1 MWVGGGKRGLRQIET
16 AHTGTSVIKGTAS
29 AYNIQNPKMY
39 RQDEKRCRTG
49 GARFVQ
55 AWTGGVAVRSD
66 AGGKCMYEMKTAAD
80 VLQMLGTDRER
91 GLTRSEAM
99 ERKAKY
105 GANKLKDQEQKSVG
119 QMILEQLNDPLI
131 LILVVA
137 MAISLMLHELGDA
150 IIIITV
156 VVLNATVGIIQE
168 GKAGKA
174 VEALKK
180 ISSPQA
186 VVLREGKRMKIDA
199 EDLVQGDI
207 VLLEAGNMVPA
218 DLRLIDTN
226 GICVEESTL
235 TGESV
240 PVEKDADHV
249 VKETGD
255 NSCANMAYMST
266 YVTKGR
272 GRGVVVA
279 TGMDTRIGHIAD
291 MLHGSKEKL
300 TPLQVKLGE
309 LGKILSFLAVGIC
322 VFLFVVAVLQRRD
335 VGEMLLTS
343 VSLAVAAVPE
353 GLPAIVTIVL
363 ALSVSRMVRA
373 KTIVRKLS
381 SVETLGAVEVV
392 CSDKTGTLTQ
402 NKMTVTECYLEGRLV
417 TQDRIAGFFAGAVT
431 DSPAGST
438 ECRHFLLGCLLCND
452 GILLEDDKIG
462 DPTELALLYMAR
474 SCGADIDRLRAAYP
488 RIGEKG
494 FDSRRKMMTTVHRE
508 NGEIVSYSK
517 GAAERILEGCDRM
530 YRQGQLI
537 RMTGAEKEDVA
548 KIQKQLM
555 GEGRRVM
562 ALAMDRSG
570 GMEEK
575 NMIFLGLLSMQD
587 PVRTEAVQAVA
598 DFEKAGVS
606 TVMITGDH
614 PDTAYSIARELGIA
628 DDPGQCITGRE
639 LDRMKDQE
647 FLRRLQ
653 ELRVFARVTP
663 EHKVKIVEGYRTL
676 GRTVAMTGDGVN
688 DAPSLQAAD
697 IGIAMGLNGTDVARG
712 AADFVLMDDN
722 FATIHTAIR
731 EGRGIYENIRKS
743 VLFLLSSNLGEIMT
757 MLLTIVAG
765 LPSPLKASFILWI
778 NLITDSLP
786 ALALGVDDNEGESLM
801 REKPRRK
808 EDSLFAKGGLLCVI
822 CYGLV
827 IGGVSLAAFL
837 KVPYDRI
844 LAEGLPVSLH
854 NVLEGLRISTV
865 LAKAQTHAFT
875 VLGISQLFHAIGMRD
890 VNRSVFK
897 MNHRNNPYMLGAVAA
912 GIALQAAVTEI
923 EPLIRLFGTVRLSM
937 AEWIQLIALSVTPL
951 IVHELLVAVSRGRRH
966 EEEESMPVTMR
977 LRSGETGR

>member
-1 MWVGGGKRGLRQIET
+1 
-16 AHTGTSVIKGTAS
+16 
-29 AYNIQNPKMY
+29 
-39 RQDEKRCRTG
+39 
-49 GARFVQ
+49 
-55 AWTGGVAVRSD
+55 
-66 AGGKCMYEMKTAAD
+66 MYEMKTAAD
-80 VLQMLGTDRER
+80 TLRMLETDKDK
-91 GLTRSEAM
+91 GLTRREAM
-99 ERKAKY
+99 ERRAKY
-105 GANKLKDQEQKSVG
+105 GANRLESQEQKSLG
-119 QMILEQLNDPLI
+119 QMIAEQLNDPLI

-150 IIIITV
+150 VIIVTV
-156 VVLNATVGIIQE
+156 VVLNAAVGIIQE

-186 VVLREGKRMKIDA
+186 VVLREGERAKIAA
-199 EDLVQGDI
+199 EELVQGDI

-218 DLRLIDTN
+218 DLRLIETN
-226 GICVEESTL
+226 GVCVEESTL

-240 PVEKDADHV
+240 PVEKEAEHV
-249 VKETGD
+249 VETSGD
-255 NSCANMAYMST
+255 NSCMNMAYMST

-272 GRGVVVA
+272 GMGVVTA
-279 TGMDTRIGHIAD
+279 TGMDTRIGHIAG
-291 MLHGSKEKL
+291 MLHEGKEKL

-309 LGKILSFLAVGIC
+309 LGKLLSALAVGIC
-322 VFLFVVAVLQRRD
+322 IFLFVVAVLQKRD

-402 NKMTVTECYLEGRLV
+402 NKMTVTECYLEGKLSGREQLC
-417 TQDRIAGFFAGAVT
+417 TLFAGAGQKLAP
-431 DSPAGST
+431 DSAES
-438 ECRHFLLGCLLCND
+438 HFLTGSVLCND
-452 GILLEDDKIG
+452 GMLKGEEKLG

-474 SCGADIDRLRAAYP
+474 DCGVNLEALRARYP
-488 RIGEKG
+488 RTAERG
-494 FDSRRKMMTTVHRE
+494 FDSARKMMTTVHRQGPE
-508 NGEIVSYSK
+508 TVAYSK
-517 GAAERILEGCDRM
+517 GAAERILEGCSRI
-530 YRQGQLI
+530 YRQGRLCELTQTDRAAI
-537 RMTGAEKEDVA
+537 TRVQGS
-548 KIQKQLM
+548 LM
-555 GEGRRVM
+555 AEGRRVM
-562 ALAMDRSG
+562 GLAMDPQG
-570 GMEEK
+570 GMAEK
-575 NMIFLGLLSMQD
+575 DMVFLGLVSMQD
-587 PVRTEAVQAVA
+587 PVRQEAVQAVA
-598 DFEKAGVS
+598 DFARAGVA

-614 PDTAYSIARELGIA
+614 PDTAFSIAKELGIA
-628 DDPGQCITGRE
+628 SRPEQCITGRE
-639 LDRMKDQE
+639 LDHLKE
-647 FLRRLQ
+647 HSFLQRLK

-663 EHKVKIVEGYRTL
+663 EHKVRIVEGYRTL
-676 GRTVAMTGDGVN
+676 GKTVAMTGDGVN

-697 IGIAMGLNGTDVARG
+697 IGIAMGMNGTDVARG

-757 MLLTIVAG
+757 MLVTIVAG

-786 ALALGVDDNEGESLM
+786 ALALGVDDNDSEGLM

-808 EDSLFAKGGLLCVI
+808 GDSLFARGGLLCVI

-844 LAEGLPVSLH
+844 VAEGLPVSLH
-854 NVLEGLRISTV
+854 NVIEGLRISAV

-897 MNHRNNPYMLGAVAA
+897 MNHRNNPYMIGAFLI

-923 EPLIRLFGTVRLSM
+923 GPLIRLFGTVRLSLM
-937 AEWIQLIALSVTPL
+937 EWGQLIALSATPL
-951 IVHELLVAVSRGRRH
+951 IVHELLVAIGYGNRYR
-966 EEEESMPVTMR
+966 EEEGARSAEESSFTAETAA
-977 LRSGETGR
+977 LRGGETGR

>member
-1 MWVGGGKRGLRQIET
+1 
-16 AHTGTSVIKGTAS
+16 
-29 AYNIQNPKMY
+29 
-39 RQDEKRCRTG
+39 
-49 GARFVQ
+49 
-55 AWTGGVAVRSD
+55 
-66 AGGKCMYEMKTAAD
+66 MYEVKTAAE
-80 VLQMLGTDRER
+80 VLRMLETDKDK
-91 GLTRSEAM
+91 GLKRREAM

-105 GANKLKDQEQKSVG
+105 GANRLKDQEQKSLG

-150 IIIITV
+150 IIIVTV

-186 VVLREGKRMKIDA
+186 VVLREGARVKVPA

-218 DLRLIDTN
+218 DLRLIETN

-240 PVEKDADHV
+240 PVEKDADHIV
-249 VKETGD
+249 ETSGD
-255 NSCANMAYMST
+255 NSCMNMAYMST

-279 TGMDTRIGHIAD
+279 TGMDTRIGNIAG
-291 MLHGSKEKL
+291 MLHEGKEKL

-309 LGKILSFLAVGIC
+309 LGKVLSALAVGIC
-322 VFLFVVAVLQRRD
+322 VFLFVVAVLQKRD

-373 KTIVRKLS
+373 RTIVRKLS

-402 NKMTVTECYLEGRLV
+402 NKMTVTECYIDGRLIR
-417 TQDRIAGFFAGAVT
+417 QDKFTDFFGKPGKGEVAGEGLRT
-431 DSPAGST
+431 DNVQT
-438 ECRHFLLGCLLCND
+438 HFLLGSVLCND
-452 GILLEDDKIG
+452 SMLNGEEKIG

-474 SCGADIDRLRAAYP
+474 ECGTDTEVLRARYP
-488 RIGEKG
+488 RVAEKG
-494 FDSRRKMMTTVHRE
+494 FDSERKMMTTVHRE
-508 NGEIVSYSK
+508 GQNIVSYSK

-530 YRQGQLI
+530 YRQGTVNA
-537 RMTGAEKEDVA
+537 MTQSDRNAVTQ
-548 KIQKQLM
+548 IQGRLM
-555 GEGRRVM
+555 AEGRRVM
-562 ALAMDRSG
+562 ALAMDTG
-570 GMEEK
+570 GDLSEK

-587 PVRTEAVQAVA
+587 PVRPEAVQAVL
-598 DFEKAGVS
+598 DFEQAGVS

-614 PDTAYSIARELGIA
+614 PDTAFSIAKELGIA
-628 DDPGQCITGRE
+628 DSPKQCITGRE
-639 LDRMKDQE
+639 LDHLKE
-647 FLRRLQ
+647 HSFLQRLQ

-663 EHKVKIVEGYRTL
+663 EHKVRIVEGYRTL
-676 GRTVAMTGDGVN
+676 GKTVAMTGDGVN

-697 IGIAMGLNGTDVARG
+697 IGIAMGMNGTDVARG

-743 VLFLLSSNLGEIMT
+743 VLFLLSSNLGEIIT
-757 MLLTIVAG
+757 MLVTIVTG

-786 ALALGVDDNEGESLM
+786 ALALGVDDNDGESLM

-808 EDSLFAKGGLLCVI
+808 EDSLFARGGLLCVI

-844 LAEGLPVSLH
+844 VAEGLPVNLH
-854 NVLEGLRISTV
+854 NVLEGLRISAV

-890 VNRSVFK
+890 VNRSVFR
-897 MNHRNNPYMLGAVAA
+897 MNHRNNPYMIGAFAI
-912 GIALQAAVTEI
+912 GIILQVAVTEI
-923 EPLIRLFGTVRLSM
+923 APLIQLFGTVRLGLT
-937 AEWIQLIALSVTPL
+937 EWGQLIALSATPL
-951 IVHELLVAVSRGRRH
+951 IVHELLVAIGYGSRYREQERKTDDTA
-966 EEEESMPVTMR
+966 EVTAEPAV
-977 LRSGETGR
+977 LRGGETGR

>member
-1 MWVGGGKRGLRQIET
+1 MTSLQRADGRGCFRERQE
-16 AHTGTSVIKGTAS
+16 G
-29 AYNIQNPKMY
+29 M
-39 RQDEKRCRTG
+39 
-49 GARFVQ
+49 
-55 AWTGGVAVRSD
+55 
-66 AGGKCMYEMKTAAD
+66 CMYESKTASETIRG
-80 VLQMLGTDRER
+80 LGTNRENGISR
-91 GLTRSEAM
+91 TEAM

-105 GANKLKDQEQKSVG
+105 GPNKLKEQEKKSVW

-137 MAISLMLHELGDA
+137 MAISLMLHEFGDA
-150 IIIITV
+150 VIIVAV
-156 VVLNATVGIIQE
+156 VVLNAAVGIIQE
-168 GKAGKA
+168 GKAGRA

-186 VVLREGKRMKIDA
+186 VAVRGGERIKIPA
-199 EDLVQGDI
+199 EDLVVGDI
-207 VLLEAGNMVPA
+207 VMLEAGNMVPA
-218 DLRLIDTN
+218 DLRLVDSV
-226 GICVEESTL
+226 GIFVEESTL

-249 VKETGD
+249 VEVPGD
-255 NSCANMAYMST
+255 NSCMNMAYMST
-266 YVTKGR
+266 YVTRGR

-300 TPLQVKLGE
+300 TPLQIKLGE
-309 LGKILSFLAVGIC
+309 LGRVLSALAVGIC
-322 VFLFVVAVLQRRD
+322 VFLFVVAILQKRD

-402 NKMTVTECYLEGRLV
+402 NKMTVMECCLDGRLRMREQIPGIFRGV
-417 TQDRIAGFFAGAVT
+417 LDDQAADPGH
-431 DSPAGST
+431 
-438 ECRHFLLGCLLCND
+438 RHFLLGSVLCND
-452 GILLEDDKIG
+452 GVINEEGGLG
-462 DPTELALLYMAR
+462 DPTEMAFLYMAR
-474 SCGADIDRLRAAYP
+474 ECGVEAAQVRERYP
-488 RIGEKG
+488 RIDEAG
-494 FDSRRKMMTTVHRE
+494 FDSERKMMTTLHKA
-508 NGEIVSYSK
+508 GADKIAYSK

-530 YRQGQLI
+530 YRGGRVVELSQ
-537 RMTGAEKEDVA
+537 AERNLVLR
-548 KIQKQLM
+548 IQKQLM
-555 GEGRRVM
+555 AEGRRVLAISMEPDGRM
-562 ALAMDRSG
+562 AER
-570 GMEEK
+570 
-575 NMIFLGLLSMQD
+575 NMIFLGLVSMQD
-587 PVRTEAVQAVA
+587 PVRPEAVAAVR
-598 DFEKAGVS
+598 DFKGAGVS

-614 PDTAYSIARELGIA
+614 PDTAFSIAKELGIA
-628 DDPGQCITGRE
+628 SRADECITGRE
-639 LDRMKDQE
+639 LDHLKE
-647 FLRRLQ
+647 HTFLQKLPQ
-653 ELRVFARVTP
+653 LKVFARVTP
-663 EHKVKIVEGYRTL
+663 EHKVRIVEGYRSL
-676 GRTVAMTGDGVN
+676 NKTVAMTGDGVN

-722 FATIHTAIR
+722 FATIHTAIK

-743 VLFLLSSNLGEIMT
+743 VLFLLSSNLGEIIT
-757 MLLTIVAG
+757 MLVTIVAG
-765 LPSPLKASFILWI
+765 LPAPLKASFILWI

-786 ALALGVDDNEGESLM
+786 ALALGVDDNETERLM
-801 REKPRRK
+801 QEAPRKR
-808 EDSLFAKGGLLCVI
+808 EDSLFAKGGLMCVI

-844 LAEGLPVSLH
+844 VMEGLPISLH
-854 NVLEGLRISTV
+854 NILEGLKIATV

-897 MNHRNNPYMLGAVAA
+897 MDHRNNPYMLLALVA
-912 GIALQAAVTEI
+912 GILLQMAVTEI
-923 EPLIRLFGTVRLSM
+923 TPLINLFGTVRLGVM
-937 AEWIQLIALSVTPL
+937 EWTQLIALSATPL
-951 IVHELLVAVSRGRRH
+951 IVHELLVAVGKAFPESGKCMQCKQEK
-966 EEEESMPVTMR
+966 EEAA
-977 LRSGETGR
+977 

>member
-1 MWVGGGKRGLRQIET
+1 
-16 AHTGTSVIKGTAS
+16 
-29 AYNIQNPKMY
+29 
-39 RQDEKRCRTG
+39 
-49 GARFVQ
+49 
-55 AWTGGVAVRSD
+55 
-66 AGGKCMYEMKTAAD
+66 MYEMKTAAD
-80 VLQMLGTDRER
+80 TLRMLETDKDK
-91 GLTRSEAM
+91 GLTRREAM
-99 ERKAKY
+99 ERRAKY
-105 GANKLKDQEQKSVG
+105 GANRLESQEQKSLG
-119 QMILEQLNDPLI
+119 QMIAEQLNDPLI

-150 IIIITV
+150 VIIVTV
-156 VVLNATVGIIQE
+156 VVLNAAVGIIQE

-186 VVLREGKRMKIDA
+186 VVLREGERTKIAA
-199 EDLVQGDI
+199 EELVQGDI

-218 DLRLIDTN
+218 DLRLIETN
-226 GICVEESTL
+226 GVCVEESTL

-240 PVEKDADHV
+240 PVEKEAEHV
-249 VKETGD
+249 VEASGD
-255 NSCANMAYMST
+255 NSCMNMAYMST

-272 GRGVVVA
+272 GMGVVTA
-279 TGMDTRIGHIAD
+279 TGMDTRIGHIAG
-291 MLHGSKEKL
+291 MLHEGKEKL

-309 LGKILSFLAVGIC
+309 LGKLLSALAVGIC
-322 VFLFVVAVLQRRD
+322 IFLFVVAVLQKRD

-402 NKMTVTECYLEGRLV
+402 NKMTVTECYLEGKLSGREQLC
-417 TQDRIAGFFAGAVT
+417 TLFAGAGQKMAP
-431 DSPAGST
+431 DSAES
-438 ECRHFLLGCLLCND
+438 HFLTGSVLCND
-452 GILLEDDKIG
+452 GMLKGEEKLG

-474 SCGADIDRLRAAYP
+474 DCGVNLEALRARYP
-488 RIGEKG
+488 RTAERG
-494 FDSRRKMMTTVHRE
+494 FDSARKMMTTVHRQGPE
-508 NGEIVSYSK
+508 TVAYSK
-517 GAAERILEGCDRM
+517 GAAERILEGCSRI
-530 YRQGQLI
+530 YRQGRLCELTQTDRAAI
-537 RMTGAEKEDVA
+537 TRVQGS
-548 KIQKQLM
+548 LM
-555 GEGRRVM
+555 AEGRRVM
-562 ALAMDRSG
+562 GLAMDPQG
-570 GMEEK
+570 GMAEK
-575 NMIFLGLLSMQD
+575 DMVFLGLVSMQD
-587 PVRTEAVQAVA
+587 PVRQEAVQAVA
-598 DFEKAGVS
+598 DFARAGVA

-614 PDTAYSIARELGIA
+614 PDTAFSIAKELGIA
-628 DDPGQCITGRE
+628 SRPEQCITGRE
-639 LDRMKDQE
+639 LDHLKE
-647 FLRRLQ
+647 HSFLQRLK

-663 EHKVKIVEGYRTL
+663 EHKVRIVEGYRTL
-676 GRTVAMTGDGVN
+676 GKTVAMTGDGVN

-697 IGIAMGLNGTDVARG
+697 IGIAMGMNGTDVARG

-757 MLLTIVAG
+757 MLVTIVAG

-786 ALALGVDDNEGESLM
+786 ALALGVDDNDSEGLM

-808 EDSLFAKGGLLCVI
+808 GDSLFARGGLLCVI

-844 LAEGLPVSLH
+844 VAEGLPVSLH
-854 NVLEGLRISTV
+854 NVIEGLRISAV

-897 MNHRNNPYMLGAVAA
+897 MNHRNNPYMIGAFLI

-923 EPLIRLFGTVRLSM
+923 GPLIRLFGTVRLSLM
-937 AEWIQLIALSVTPL
+937 EWGQLIALSATPL
-951 IVHELLVAVSRGRRH
+951 IVHELLVAIGYGNRYR
-966 EEEESMPVTMR
+966 EEEGARSAEESSFTAETAA
-977 LRSGETGR
+977 LRGGETGR

>member
-1 MWVGGGKRGLRQIET
+1 
-16 AHTGTSVIKGTAS
+16 
-29 AYNIQNPKMY
+29 
-39 RQDEKRCRTG
+39 
-49 GARFVQ
+49 
-55 AWTGGVAVRSD
+55 
-66 AGGKCMYEMKTAAD
+66 MYEMKTAAD
-80 VLQMLGTDRER
+80 TLRMLETDKDK
-91 GLTRSEAM
+91 GLTRREAM
-99 ERKAKY
+99 ERRAKY
-105 GANKLKDQEQKSVG
+105 GANRLESQEQKSLG
-119 QMILEQLNDPLI
+119 QMIAEQLNDPLI

-150 IIIITV
+150 VIIVTV
-156 VVLNATVGIIQE
+156 VVLNAAVGIIQE

-186 VVLREGKRMKIDA
+186 VVLREGERAKIAA
-199 EDLVQGDI
+199 EELVQGDI

-218 DLRLIDTN
+218 DLRLIETN
-226 GICVEESTL
+226 GVYVEESTL

-240 PVEKDADHV
+240 PVEKEAEHV
-249 VKETGD
+249 VETSGD
-255 NSCANMAYMST
+255 NSCMNMAYMST

-272 GRGVVVA
+272 GMGVVTA
-279 TGMDTRIGHIAD
+279 TGMDTRIGHIAG
-291 MLHGSKEKL
+291 MLHEGKEKL

-309 LGKILSFLAVGIC
+309 LGKLLSALAVGIC
-322 VFLFVVAVLQRRD
+322 IFLFVVAVLQKRD

-402 NKMTVTECYLEGRLV
+402 NKMTVTECYLEGKLSGREQLC
-417 TQDRIAGFFAGAVT
+417 TLFAGAGQKLAP
-431 DSPAGST
+431 DSAES
-438 ECRHFLLGCLLCND
+438 HFLTGSVLCND
-452 GILLEDDKIG
+452 GMLKGEEKLG

-474 SCGADIDRLRAAYP
+474 DCGVNLEALRARYP
-488 RIGEKG
+488 RTAERG
-494 FDSRRKMMTTVHRE
+494 FDSARKMMTTVHRQGPE
-508 NGEIVSYSK
+508 TVAYSK
-517 GAAERILEGCDRM
+517 GAAERILEGCSRI
-530 YRQGQLI
+530 YRQGRLCELTQTDRAAI
-537 RMTGAEKEDVA
+537 TRVQGS
-548 KIQKQLM
+548 LM
-555 GEGRRVM
+555 AEGRRVM
-562 ALAMDRSG
+562 GLAMDPQG
-570 GMEEK
+570 GMAEK
-575 NMIFLGLLSMQD
+575 DMVFLGLVSMQD
-587 PVRTEAVQAVA
+587 PVRQEAVQAVA
-598 DFEKAGVS
+598 DFARAGVA

-614 PDTAYSIARELGIA
+614 PDTAFSIAKELGIA
-628 DDPGQCITGRE
+628 SRPEQCITGRE
-639 LDRMKDQE
+639 LDHLKE
-647 FLRRLQ
+647 HSFLQRLK

-663 EHKVKIVEGYRTL
+663 EHKVRIVEGYRTL
-676 GRTVAMTGDGVN
+676 GKTVAMTGDGVN

-697 IGIAMGLNGTDVARG
+697 IGIAMGMNGTDVARG

-757 MLLTIVAG
+757 MLVTIVAG

-786 ALALGVDDNEGESLM
+786 ALALGVDDNDSEGLM

-808 EDSLFAKGGLLCVI
+808 GDSLFARGGLLCVI

-844 LAEGLPVSLH
+844 VAEGLPVSLH
-854 NVLEGLRISTV
+854 NVIEGLRISAV

-897 MNHRNNPYMLGAVAA
+897 MNHRNNPYMIGAFLI

-923 EPLIRLFGTVRLSM
+923 GPLIRLFGTVRLSLM
-937 AEWIQLIALSVTPL
+937 EWGQLIALSATPL
-951 IVHELLVAVSRGRRH
+951 IVHELLVAIGYGNRYR
-966 EEEESMPVTMR
+966 EEEGARSAEESSFTAETAA
-977 LRSGETGR
+977 LRGGETGR

>member
-1 MWVGGGKRGLRQIET
+1 
-16 AHTGTSVIKGTAS
+16 
-29 AYNIQNPKMY
+29 
-39 RQDEKRCRTG
+39 
-49 GARFVQ
+49 
-55 AWTGGVAVRSD
+55 
-66 AGGKCMYEMKTAAD
+66 MYEMKTAAD
-80 VLQMLGTDRER
+80 TLRMLETDKDK
-91 GLTRSEAM
+91 GLTRREAM
-99 ERKAKY
+99 ERRAKY
-105 GANKLKDQEQKSVG
+105 GANRLESQEQKSLG
-119 QMILEQLNDPLI
+119 QMIAEQLNDPLI

-150 IIIITV
+150 VIIVTV
-156 VVLNATVGIIQE
+156 VVLNAAVGIIQE

-186 VVLREGKRMKIDA
+186 VVLREGERVKIAA
-199 EDLVQGDI
+199 EELVQGDI

-218 DLRLIDTN
+218 DLRLIETN
-226 GICVEESTL
+226 GVCVEESTL

-240 PVEKDADHV
+240 PVEKEAEHV
-249 VKETGD
+249 VETSGD
-255 NSCANMAYMST
+255 NSCMNMAYMST

-272 GRGVVVA
+272 GMGVVTA
-279 TGMDTRIGHIAD
+279 TGMDTRIGHIAG
-291 MLHGSKEKL
+291 MLHEGKEKL

-309 LGKILSFLAVGIC
+309 LGKLLSALAVGIC
-322 VFLFVVAVLQRRD
+322 IFLFVVAVLQKRD

-402 NKMTVTECYLEGRLV
+402 NKMTVTECYLEGKLSGREQLC
-417 TQDRIAGFFAGAVT
+417 TLFAGAGQKLAP
-431 DSPAGST
+431 DSAES
-438 ECRHFLLGCLLCND
+438 HFLTGSVLCND
-452 GILLEDDKIG
+452 GMLKGEEKLG

-474 SCGADIDRLRAAYP
+474 DCGVNLEALRARYP
-488 RIGEKG
+488 RTAERG
-494 FDSRRKMMTTVHRE
+494 FDSARKMMTTVHRQGPE
-508 NGEIVSYSK
+508 TVAYSK
-517 GAAERILEGCDRM
+517 GAAERILEGCSRI
-530 YRQGQLI
+530 YRQGRLCELTQTDRAAI
-537 RMTGAEKEDVA
+537 TRVQGS
-548 KIQKQLM
+548 LM
-555 GEGRRVM
+555 AEGRRVM
-562 ALAMDRSG
+562 GLAMDPQG
-570 GMEEK
+570 GMAEK
-575 NMIFLGLLSMQD
+575 DMVFLGLVSMQD
-587 PVRTEAVQAVA
+587 PVRQEAVQAVA
-598 DFEKAGVS
+598 DFARAGVA

-614 PDTAYSIARELGIA
+614 PDTAFSIAKELGIA
-628 DDPGQCITGRE
+628 SRPEQCITGRE
-639 LDRMKDQE
+639 LDHLKE
-647 FLRRLQ
+647 HSFLQRLK

-663 EHKVKIVEGYRTL
+663 EHKVRIVEGYRTL

-697 IGIAMGLNGTDVARG
+697 IGIAMGMNGTDVARG

-757 MLLTIVAG
+757 MLVTIVAG

-786 ALALGVDDNEGESLM
+786 ALALGVDDNDSEGLM

-808 EDSLFAKGGLLCVI
+808 GDSLFARGGLLCVI

-844 LAEGLPVSLH
+844 VAEGLPVSLH
-854 NVLEGLRISTV
+854 NVIEGLRISAV

-897 MNHRNNPYMLGAVAA
+897 MNHRNNPYMIGAFLI

-923 EPLIRLFGTVRLSM
+923 GPLIRLFGTVRLSLM
-937 AEWIQLIALSVTPL
+937 EWGQLIALSATPL
-951 IVHELLVAVSRGRRH
+951 IVHELLVAIGYGNRYR
-966 EEEESMPVTMR
+966 EEEGARSAEESSFTAETAA
-977 LRSGETGR
+977 LRGGETGR

>member
-1 MWVGGGKRGLRQIET
+1 
-16 AHTGTSVIKGTAS
+16 
-29 AYNIQNPKMY
+29 
-39 RQDEKRCRTG
+39 
-49 GARFVQ
+49 
-55 AWTGGVAVRSD
+55 
-66 AGGKCMYEMKTAAD
+66 MYEVKTAAETLRLLETD
-80 VLQMLGTDRER
+80 KDKGLGRR
-91 GLTRSEAM
+91 AAM

-105 GANKLKDQEQKSVG
+105 GANRLKDQEQKSLA

-137 MAISLMLHELGDA
+137 MAISMMLREFGDA
-150 IIIITV
+150 IIIVTV

-186 VVLREGKRMKIDA
+186 VVTREGGRVKIPA

-207 VLLEAGNMVPA
+207 VLLEAGNMIPA
-218 DLRLIDTN
+218 DLRLIESQ
-226 GICVEESTL
+226 GVCIEESTL
-235 TGESV
+235 TGESE
-240 PVEKDADHV
+240 PVEKDAEYVADAEGDH
-249 VKETGD
+249 
-255 NSCANMAYMST
+255 SSMNMAYMST
-266 YVTKGR
+266 YMTKGR
-272 GRGVVVA
+272 GKGVVVA

-291 MLHGSKEKL
+291 MLHEGREKL

-322 VFLFVVAVLQRRD
+322 VFLFVVAVLQKRD
-335 VGEMLLTS
+335 VGDMLLTS

-363 ALSVSRMVRA
+363 ALSVSRMVRVR
-373 KTIVRKLS
+373 TIVRKLS
-381 SVETLGAVEVV
+381 SVETLGAVNVV

-402 NKMTVTECYLEGRLV
+402 NKMTVTECYLEGKIVERARFGNCFS
-417 TQDRIAGFFAGAVT
+417 TMAGERSAGVMRGQEEAEQ
-431 DSPAGST
+431 A
-438 ECRHFLLGCLLCND
+438 RRFMLGCILCND
-452 GILLEDDKIG
+452 GVLIGEDKIG

-474 SCGADIDRLRAAYP
+474 DCGVDIEKLRADNP
-488 RIGEKG
+488 RIAEKG
-494 FDSRRKMMTTVHRE
+494 FDSERKMMTTVHRKD
-508 NGEIVSYSK
+508 GGLISYTK
-517 GAAERILEGCDRM
+517 GAAERVLDNCDRI
-530 YRQGQLI
+530 YKKGQLCA
-537 RMTGAEKEDVA
+537 MTQSDRDTVTRV
-548 KIQKQLM
+548 QKKLM

-562 ALAMDRSG
+562 ALAMDTDG
-570 GMEEK
+570 GMQER
-575 NMIFLGLLSMQD
+575 NMIFLGLFSMQD
-587 PVRTEAVQAVA
+587 PVRPEAVQAVA

-614 PDTAYSIARELGIA
+614 PDTAYSIARELGIT
-628 DDPGQCITGRE
+628 DNPKQCITGRE
-639 LDRMKDQE
+639 LDHIKDHH
-647 FLRRLQ
+647 FLQRLQ
-653 ELRVFARVTP
+653 ELKVFARVTP
-663 EHKVKIVEGYRTL
+663 EHKVRIVEGYRTL
-676 GRTVAMTGDGVN
+676 GMTVAMTGDGVN

-697 IGIAMGLNGTDVARG
+697 IGIAMGQNGTDVARG

-722 FATIHTAIR
+722 FATIHLAIK

-743 VLFLLSSNLGEIMT
+743 VLFLLSSNLGEIIT

-786 ALALGVDDNEGESLM
+786 ALALGVDNNDGERLM
-801 REKPRRK
+801 QEKPRRR

-844 LAEGLPVSLH
+844 VAENLPISLH
-854 NVLEGLRISTV
+854 NVIEGLRISSV

-897 MNHRNNPYMLGAVAA
+897 INHKNNPYMIGAFVI

-923 EPLIRLFGTVRLSM
+923 TPLINLFGTVRLEL
-937 AEWIQLIALSVTPL
+937 AEWVQLMALSATPL
-951 IVHELLVAVSRGRRH
+951 IVHELLALPIYSKAS
-966 EEEESMPVTMR
+966 EASSMRKSPQSQD
-977 LRSGETGR
+977 RSTLSVE

>member
-1 MWVGGGKRGLRQIET
+1 
-16 AHTGTSVIKGTAS
+16 
-29 AYNIQNPKMY
+29 
-39 RQDEKRCRTG
+39 
-49 GARFVQ
+49 
-55 AWTGGVAVRSD
+55 
-66 AGGKCMYEMKTAAD
+66 MYEMKTAAETLR
-80 VLQMLGTDRER
+80 VLETDKDKGLGR
-91 GLTRSEAM
+91 LEAV
-99 ERKAKY
+99 ERKIKY
-105 GANKLKDQEQKSVG
+105 GANKLKDQEKKSVG

-150 IIIITV
+150 IIIVTV
-156 VVLNATVGIIQE
+156 VILNATVGIIQE

-186 VVLREGKRMKIDA
+186 VVVREGERTKIPA

-207 VLLEAGNMVPA
+207 VLLEAGNMIPA
-218 DLRLIDTN
+218 DLRLLETQ
-226 GICVEESTL
+226 GIRVEESTL
-235 TGESV
+235 TGESE
-240 PVEKDADHV
+240 PVEKDANYIA
-249 VKETGD
+249 ENTGD
-255 NSCANMAYMST
+255 NSSMNMAYMST
-266 YVTKGR
+266 YMTKGR
-272 GRGVVVA
+272 GRGIVVA
-279 TGMDTRIGHIAD
+279 TGMDTKIGHIAD
-291 MLHGSKEKL
+291 MLRGGKEKL

-322 VFLFVVAVLQRRD
+322 VFLFVVAVLQKRD
-335 VGEMLLTS
+335 VGDMLLTS

-381 SVETLGAVEVV
+381 SVETLGAVDVV

-417 TQDRIAGFFAGAVT
+417 KRDQFQNFFSFAMQRQNAGMTFGQAE
-431 DSPAGST
+431 T
-438 ECRHFLLGCLLCND
+438 EQVMQFMLGCILCND
-452 GILLEDDKIG
+452 GVLIGEDKIG

-474 SCGADIDRLRAAYP
+474 ECNVDIEHMRNAYP
-488 RIGEKG
+488 RVAEKG
-494 FDSRRKMMTTVHRE
+494 FDSERKMMTTVHRKDD
-508 NGEIVSYSK
+508 GIISYTK
-517 GAAERILEGCDRM
+517 GAAERVLENCSRL
-530 YRQGQLI
+530 YKKGQLCT
-537 RMTGAEKEDVA
+537 MSQSDKDAVTGV
-548 KIQKQLM
+548 QKRLM

-562 ALAMDRSG
+562 ALAMDTDGS
-570 GMEEK
+570 MQEK

-587 PVRTEAVQAVA
+587 PVRPEAVQAVA
-598 DFEKAGVS
+598 DFKEAGVS

-628 DDPGQCITGRE
+628 NSPKQCITGKE
-639 LDRMKDQE
+639 LDHLKDHG
-647 FLRRLQ
+647 FLQRLK
-653 ELRVFARVTP
+653 ELKVFARVTP
-663 EHKVKIVEGYRTL
+663 ENKVRIVEGYQTL
-676 GRTVAMTGDGVN
+676 GMTVAMTGDGVN

-722 FATIHTAIR
+722 FATIHLAIK

-743 VLFLLSSNLGEIMT
+743 VLFLLSSNLGEIIT

-786 ALALGVDDNEGESLM
+786 ALALGVDDNEGERLM
-801 REKPRRK
+801 RERPRRK

-844 LAEGLPVSLH
+844 VAENLPVSLH
-854 NVLEGLRISTV
+854 NVVEGLQISSV

-897 MNHRNNPYMLGAVAA
+897 MNHRSNPYMIGAFVI
-912 GIALQAAVTEI
+912 GIALQVAVTEI
-923 EPLIRLFGTVRLSM
+923 GPLIGLFGTVRLSLT
-937 AEWIQLIALSVTPL
+937 EWLQLIALSATPL
-951 IVHELLVAVSRGRRH
+951 IVHELLVAVSGRKH
-966 EEEESMPVTMR
+966 EAREKVNEIM
-977 LRSGETGR
+977 TGLPREDVGTAL

>member
-1 MWVGGGKRGLRQIET
+1 
-16 AHTGTSVIKGTAS
+16 
-29 AYNIQNPKMY
+29 
-39 RQDEKRCRTG
+39 
-49 GARFVQ
+49 
-55 AWTGGVAVRSD
+55 
-66 AGGKCMYEMKTAAD
+66 MYEMKTAAD
-80 VLQMLGTDRER
+80 TLRMLETDKDK
-91 GLTRSEAM
+91 GLTRREAM
-99 ERKAKY
+99 ERRAKY
-105 GANKLKDQEQKSVG
+105 GANRLESQEQKSLG
-119 QMILEQLNDPLI
+119 QMIAEQLNDPLI

-150 IIIITV
+150 VIIVTV
-156 VVLNATVGIIQE
+156 VVLNAAVGIIQE

-186 VVLREGKRMKIDA
+186 VVLREGERTKIAA
-199 EDLVQGDI
+199 EELVQGDI

-218 DLRLIDTN
+218 DLRLIETN
-226 GICVEESTL
+226 GVCVEESTL

-240 PVEKDADHV
+240 PVEKEAEHV
-249 VKETGD
+249 VEASGD
-255 NSCANMAYMST
+255 NSCMNMAYMST

-272 GRGVVVA
+272 GMGVVTA
-279 TGMDTRIGHIAD
+279 TGMDTRIGHIAG
-291 MLHGSKEKL
+291 MLHEGKEKL

-309 LGKILSFLAVGIC
+309 LGKLLSALAVGIC
-322 VFLFVVAVLQRRD
+322 IFLFVVAVLQKRN

-402 NKMTVTECYLEGRLV
+402 NKMTVTECYLEGKLSGREQLC
-417 TQDRIAGFFAGAVT
+417 TLFAGAGQKLAP
-431 DSPAGST
+431 DSAES
-438 ECRHFLLGCLLCND
+438 HFLTGSVLCND
-452 GILLEDDKIG
+452 GMLKGEEKLG

-474 SCGADIDRLRAAYP
+474 DCGVNLEALRARYP
-488 RIGEKG
+488 RTAERG
-494 FDSRRKMMTTVHRE
+494 FDSARKMMTTVHRQGPE
-508 NGEIVSYSK
+508 TVAYSK
-517 GAAERILEGCDRM
+517 GAAERILEGCSRI
-530 YRQGQLI
+530 YRQGRLCELTQTDRAAI
-537 RMTGAEKEDVA
+537 TRVQGS
-548 KIQKQLM
+548 LM
-555 GEGRRVM
+555 AEGRRVM
-562 ALAMDRSG
+562 GLAMDPQG
-570 GMEEK
+570 GMAEK
-575 NMIFLGLLSMQD
+575 DMVFLGLVSMQD
-587 PVRTEAVQAVA
+587 PVRQEAVQAVA
-598 DFEKAGVS
+598 DFARAGVA

-614 PDTAYSIARELGIA
+614 PDTAFSIAKELGIA
-628 DDPGQCITGRE
+628 SRPEQCITGRE
-639 LDRMKDQE
+639 LDHLKE
-647 FLRRLQ
+647 HSFLQRLK

-663 EHKVKIVEGYRTL
+663 EHKVRIVEGYRTL

-697 IGIAMGLNGTDVARG
+697 IGIAMGMNGTDVARG

-757 MLLTIVAG
+757 MLVTIVAG

-786 ALALGVDDNEGESLM
+786 ALALGVDDNDSEGLM

-808 EDSLFAKGGLLCVI
+808 GDSLFARGGLLCVI

-844 LAEGLPVSLH
+844 VAEGLPVSLH
-854 NVLEGLRISTV
+854 NVIEGLRISAV

-897 MNHRNNPYMLGAVAA
+897 MNHRNNPYMIGAFLI

-923 EPLIRLFGTVRLSM
+923 GPLIRLFGTVRLSLM
-937 AEWIQLIALSVTPL
+937 EWGQLIALSATPL
-951 IVHELLVAVSRGRRH
+951 IVHELLVAIGYGNRYR
-966 EEEESMPVTMR
+966 EEEGARSAEESSFTAETAA
-977 LRSGETGR
+977 LRGGETGR

>member
-1 MWVGGGKRGLRQIET
+1 
-16 AHTGTSVIKGTAS
+16 
-29 AYNIQNPKMY
+29 
-39 RQDEKRCRTG
+39 
-49 GARFVQ
+49 
-55 AWTGGVAVRSD
+55 
-66 AGGKCMYEMKTAAD
+66 MYEMKTAAD
-80 VLQMLGTDRER
+80 TLRMLETDKDK
-91 GLTRSEAM
+91 GLTRREAM
-99 ERKAKY
+99 ERRAKY
-105 GANKLKDQEQKSVG
+105 GANRLESQEQKSLG
-119 QMILEQLNDPLI
+119 QMIAEQLNDPLI

-150 IIIITV
+150 VIIVTV
-156 VVLNATVGIIQE
+156 VVLNAAVGIIQE

-186 VVLREGKRMKIDA
+186 VVLREGERAKIAA
-199 EDLVQGDI
+199 EELVQGDI

-218 DLRLIDTN
+218 DLRLIETN
-226 GICVEESTL
+226 GVCVEESTL

-240 PVEKDADHV
+240 PVEKEAEHV
-249 VKETGD
+249 VETSGD
-255 NSCANMAYMST
+255 NSCMNMAYMST

-272 GRGVVVA
+272 GMGVVTA
-279 TGMDTRIGHIAD
+279 TGMDTRIGHIAG
-291 MLHGSKEKL
+291 MLHEGKEKL

-309 LGKILSFLAVGIC
+309 LGKLLSALAVGIC
-322 VFLFVVAVLQRRD
+322 IFLFVVAVLQKRD

-402 NKMTVTECYLEGRLV
+402 NKMTVTECYLEGKLSGREQLC
-417 TQDRIAGFFAGAVT
+417 TLFAGAGQKMAP
-431 DSPAGST
+431 DSAES
-438 ECRHFLLGCLLCND
+438 HFLTGSVLCND
-452 GILLEDDKIG
+452 GMLKGEEKLG

-474 SCGADIDRLRAAYP
+474 DCGVNLEALRARYP
-488 RIGEKG
+488 RTAERG
-494 FDSRRKMMTTVHRE
+494 FDSARKMMTTVHRQGPE
-508 NGEIVSYSK
+508 TVAYSK
-517 GAAERILEGCDRM
+517 GAAERILEGCSRI
-530 YRQGQLI
+530 YRQGRLCELTQTDRAAI
-537 RMTGAEKEDVA
+537 TRVQGR
-548 KIQKQLM
+548 LM
-555 GEGRRVM
+555 AEGRRVM
-562 ALAMDRSG
+562 GLAMDPQG
-570 GMEEK
+570 GMAEK
-575 NMIFLGLLSMQD
+575 DMVFLGLVSMQD
-587 PVRTEAVQAVA
+587 PVRQEAVQAVA
-598 DFEKAGVS
+598 DFARAGVA

-614 PDTAYSIARELGIA
+614 PDTAFSIAKELGIA
-628 DDPGQCITGRE
+628 SRPEQCITGRE
-639 LDRMKDQE
+639 LDHLKE
-647 FLRRLQ
+647 HSFLQRLK

-663 EHKVKIVEGYRTL
+663 EHKVRIVEGYRTL
-676 GRTVAMTGDGVN
+676 GKTVAMTGDGVN

-697 IGIAMGLNGTDVARG
+697 IGIAMGMNGTDVARG

-757 MLLTIVAG
+757 MLVTIVAG

-786 ALALGVDDNEGESLM
+786 ALALGVDDNDSEGLM

-808 EDSLFAKGGLLCVI
+808 GDSLFARGGLLCVI

-844 LAEGLPVSLH
+844 VAEGLPVSLH
-854 NVLEGLRISTV
+854 NVIEGLRISAV

-897 MNHRNNPYMLGAVAA
+897 MNHRNNPYMIGAFLI

-923 EPLIRLFGTVRLSM
+923 GPLIRLFGTVRLSLM
-937 AEWIQLIALSVTPL
+937 EWGQLIALSATPL
-951 IVHELLVAVSRGRRH
+951 IVHELLVAIGYGNRYR
-966 EEEESMPVTMR
+966 EEEGARSAEESSFTAETAA
-977 LRSGETGR
+977 LRGGETGR

>member
-1 MWVGGGKRGLRQIET
+1 
-16 AHTGTSVIKGTAS
+16 
-29 AYNIQNPKMY
+29 
-39 RQDEKRCRTG
+39 
-49 GARFVQ
+49 
-55 AWTGGVAVRSD
+55 
-66 AGGKCMYEMKTAAD
+66 MYEMKTAAD
-80 VLQMLGTDRER
+80 TLRMLETDKDK
-91 GLTRSEAM
+91 GLTRREAM
-99 ERKAKY
+99 ERRAKY
-105 GANKLKDQEQKSVG
+105 GANRLESQEQKSLG
-119 QMILEQLNDPLI
+119 QMIAEQLNDPLI

-150 IIIITV
+150 VIIVTV
-156 VVLNATVGIIQE
+156 VVLNAAVGIIQE

-186 VVLREGKRMKIDA
+186 VVLREGERTKIAA
-199 EDLVQGDI
+199 EELVQGDI

-218 DLRLIDTN
+218 DLRLIETN
-226 GICVEESTL
+226 GVCVEESTL

-240 PVEKDADHV
+240 PVEKEAEHV
-249 VKETGD
+249 VEASGD
-255 NSCANMAYMST
+255 NSCMNMAYMST

-272 GRGVVVA
+272 GMGVVTA
-279 TGMDTRIGHIAD
+279 TGMDTRIGHIAG
-291 MLHGSKEKL
+291 MLHEGKEKL

-309 LGKILSFLAVGIC
+309 LGKLLSALAVGIC
-322 VFLFVVAVLQRRD
+322 IFLFVVAVLQKRD

-402 NKMTVTECYLEGRLV
+402 NKMTVTECYLEGKLSGREQLC
-417 TQDRIAGFFAGAVT
+417 TLFAGAGQKLAP
-431 DSPAGST
+431 DSAES
-438 ECRHFLLGCLLCND
+438 HFLLGSVLCND
-452 GILLEDDKIG
+452 GMLKGEEKLG

-474 SCGADIDRLRAAYP
+474 DCGVNLEALRARYP
-488 RIGEKG
+488 RTAERG
-494 FDSRRKMMTTVHRE
+494 FDSARKMMTTVHRQGPE
-508 NGEIVSYSK
+508 TVAYSK
-517 GAAERILEGCDRM
+517 GAAERILEGCSRI
-530 YRQGQLI
+530 YRQGRLCELTQTDRAAI
-537 RMTGAEKEDVA
+537 TRVQGS
-548 KIQKQLM
+548 LM
-555 GEGRRVM
+555 AEGRRVM
-562 ALAMDRSG
+562 GLAMDPQG
-570 GMEEK
+570 GMAEK
-575 NMIFLGLLSMQD
+575 DMVFLGLVSMQD
-587 PVRTEAVQAVA
+587 PVRQEAVQAVA
-598 DFEKAGVS
+598 DFARAGVA

-614 PDTAYSIARELGIA
+614 PDTAFSIAKELGIA
-628 DDPGQCITGRE
+628 SRPEQCITGRE
-639 LDRMKDQE
+639 LDHLKE
-647 FLRRLQ
+647 HSFLQRLK

-663 EHKVKIVEGYRTL
+663 EHKVRIVEGYRTL

-697 IGIAMGLNGTDVARG
+697 IGIAMGMNGTDVARG

-757 MLLTIVAG
+757 MLVTIVAG

-786 ALALGVDDNEGESLM
+786 ALALGVDDNDSEGLM

-808 EDSLFAKGGLLCVI
+808 GDSLFARGGLLCVI

-844 LAEGLPVSLH
+844 VAEGLPVSLH
-854 NVLEGLRISTV
+854 NVIEGLRISAV

-875 VLGISQLFHAIGMRD
+875 VLGISPLIHAIGMPD
-890 VNRSVFK
+890 VNRPVFK
-897 MNHRNNPYMLGAVAA
+897 MNHRNNPYMIGAFLI

-923 EPLIRLFGTVRLSM
+923 GPLIRLFGTVRLSLM
-937 AEWIQLIALSVTPL
+937 EWGQLIALSATPL
-951 IVHELLVAVSRGRRH
+951 IVHELLVAIGYGNRYR
-966 EEEESMPVTMR
+966 EEEGARSAEESSFTAETAA
-977 LRSGETGR
+977 LRGGETGR

>member
-1 MWVGGGKRGLRQIET
+1 M
-16 AHTGTSVIKGTAS
+16 
-29 AYNIQNPKMY
+29 
-39 RQDEKRCRTG
+39 
-49 GARFVQ
+49 
-55 AWTGGVAVRSD
+55 
-66 AGGKCMYEMKTAAD
+66 
-80 VLQMLGTDRER
+80 
-91 GLTRSEAM
+91 
-99 ERKAKY
+99 
-105 GANKLKDQEQKSVG
+105 
-119 QMILEQLNDPLI
+119 
-131 LILVVA
+131 
-137 MAISLMLHELGDA
+137 
-150 IIIITV
+150 
-156 VVLNATVGIIQE
+156 
-168 GKAGKA
+168 
-174 VEALKK
+174 
-180 ISSPQA
+180 
-186 VVLREGKRMKIDA
+186 
-199 EDLVQGDI
+199 QGDI

-218 DLRLIDTN
+218 DLRLIETN
-226 GICVEESTL
+226 GVCVEESTL

-240 PVEKDADHV
+240 PVEKEAEHV
-249 VKETGD
+249 VEASGD
-255 NSCANMAYMST
+255 NSCMNMAYMST

-272 GRGVVVA
+272 GMGVVTA
-279 TGMDTRIGHIAD
+279 TGMDTRIGHIAG
-291 MLHGSKEKL
+291 MLHEGKEKL

-309 LGKILSFLAVGIC
+309 LGKLLSALAVGIC
-322 VFLFVVAVLQRRD
+322 IFLFVVAVLQKRN

-402 NKMTVTECYLEGRLV
+402 NKMTVTECYLEGKLSGREQLC
-417 TQDRIAGFFAGAVT
+417 TLFAGAGQKLAP
-431 DSPAGST
+431 DSAES
-438 ECRHFLLGCLLCND
+438 HFLTGSVLCND
-452 GILLEDDKIG
+452 GMLKGEEKLG

-474 SCGADIDRLRAAYP
+474 DCGVNLEALRARYP
-488 RIGEKG
+488 RTAERG
-494 FDSRRKMMTTVHRE
+494 FDSARKMMTTVHRQGPE
-508 NGEIVSYSK
+508 TVAYSK
-517 GAAERILEGCDRM
+517 GAAERILEGCSRI
-530 YRQGQLI
+530 YRQGRLCELTQTDRAAI
-537 RMTGAEKEDVA
+537 TRVQGS
-548 KIQKQLM
+548 LM
-555 GEGRRVM
+555 AEGRRVM
-562 ALAMDRSG
+562 GLAMDPQG
-570 GMEEK
+570 GMAEK
-575 NMIFLGLLSMQD
+575 DMVFLGLVSMQD
-587 PVRTEAVQAVA
+587 PVRQEAVQAVA
-598 DFEKAGVS
+598 DFARAGVA

-614 PDTAYSIARELGIA
+614 PDTAFSIAKELGIA
-628 DDPGQCITGRE
+628 SRPEQCITGRE
-639 LDRMKDQE
+639 LDHLKE
-647 FLRRLQ
+647 HSFLQRLK

-663 EHKVKIVEGYRTL
+663 EHKVRIVEGYRTL

-697 IGIAMGLNGTDVARG
+697 IGIAMGMNGTDVARG

-757 MLLTIVAG
+757 MLVTIVAG

-786 ALALGVDDNEGESLM
+786 ALALGVDDNDSEGLM

-808 EDSLFAKGGLLCVI
+808 GDSLFARGGLLCVI

-844 LAEGLPVSLH
+844 VAEGLPVSLH
-854 NVLEGLRISTV
+854 NVIEGLRISAV

-897 MNHRNNPYMLGAVAA
+897 MNHRNNPYMIGAFLI

-923 EPLIRLFGTVRLSM
+923 GPLIRLFGTVRLSLM
-937 AEWIQLIALSVTPL
+937 EWGQLIALSATPL
-951 IVHELLVAVSRGRRH
+951 IVHELLVAIGYGNRYR
-966 EEEESMPVTMR
+966 EEEGARSAEESSFTAETAA
-977 LRSGETGR
+977 LRGGETGR

>member
-1 MWVGGGKRGLRQIET
+1 
-16 AHTGTSVIKGTAS
+16 
-29 AYNIQNPKMY
+29 
-39 RQDEKRCRTG
+39 
-49 GARFVQ
+49 
-55 AWTGGVAVRSD
+55 
-66 AGGKCMYEMKTAAD
+66 MYEMKTAAETLR
-80 VLQMLGTDRER
+80 VLETDKDK
-91 GLTRSEAM
+91 GLKRPEAI

-105 GANKLKDQEQKSVG
+105 GANRLEDQEKKSVG

-137 MAISLMLHELGDA
+137 MGISLMLRELGDA
-150 IIIITV
+150 IIIVTV
-156 VVLNATVGIIQE
+156 VVLNAAVGIIQE

-186 VVLREGKRMKIDA
+186 VVVREGERMKIPA

-207 VLLEAGNMVPA
+207 VLLEAGNMIPA
-218 DLRLIDTN
+218 DLRLIETQ
-226 GICVEESTL
+226 GVCVEESTL
-235 TGESV
+235 TGESE
-240 PVEKDADHV
+240 PVEKDADYIA
-249 VKETGD
+249 ETTGD
-255 NSCANMAYMST
+255 SSSANMAYMST
-266 YVTKGR
+266 YMTRGR
-272 GRGVVVA
+272 GKGVVVA

-291 MLHGSKEKL
+291 MLREGKEKL
-300 TPLQVKLGE
+300 TPLQIKLGE
-309 LGKILSFLAVGIC
+309 LGKVLSFLAVGIC
-322 VFLFVVAVLQRRD
+322 VFLFVVAVLQKRD

-402 NKMTVTECYLEGRLV
+402 NKMTVTECYLEGKLV
-417 TQDRIAGFFAGAVT
+417 RKERFGELFSEGQAMQFM
-431 DSPAGST
+431 
-438 ECRHFLLGCLLCND
+438 LGCILCND
-452 GILLEDDKIG
+452 GVLIGEDKIG

-474 SCGADIDRLRAAYP
+474 DCNVNIEQLREAYP
-488 RIGEKG
+488 RIAEKG
-494 FDSRRKMMTTVHRE
+494 FDSERKMMTTVHRKD
-508 NGEIVSYSK
+508 GGIVSYTK
-517 GAAERILEGCDRM
+517 GAAERVLDNCSRLYKAGELCAISQSDRE
-530 YRQGQLI
+530 
-537 RMTGAEKEDVA
+537 TVA
-548 KIQKQLM
+548 GIQKRLM

-562 ALAMDRSG
+562 ALAMDPEG
-570 GMEEK
+570 GMQEK
-575 NMIFLGLLSMQD
+575 DMVFLGLFSMQD
-587 PVRTEAVQAVA
+587 PVRPEAVQAVEE
-598 DFEKAGVS
+598 FKKAGVS

-614 PDTAYSIARELGIA
+614 PDTAYSIAGELGIA
-628 DDPGQCITGRE
+628 SSPGQCITGRE
-639 LDRMKDQE
+639 LDHLKDHG
-647 FLRRLQ
+647 FLQRLK
-653 ELRVFARVTP
+653 ELKVFARVTP
-663 EHKVKIVEGYRTL
+663 EHKVRIVEGYRTL
-676 GRTVAMTGDGVN
+676 GMTVAMTGDGVN

-722 FATIHTAIR
+722 FATIHLAIK

-743 VLFLLSSNLGEIMT
+743 VLFLLSSNLGEIIT

-786 ALALGVDDNEGESLM
+786 ALALGVDDNEGEALM
-801 REKPRRK
+801 RERPRSK
-808 EDSLFAKGGLLCVI
+808 DDSLFAKGGLLCVI

-844 LAEGLPVSLH
+844 VAENLPISLH
-854 NVLEGLRISTV
+854 NVIEGLRISSV

-890 VNRSVFK
+890 VNRSIFK
-897 MNHRNNPYMLGAVAA
+897 MNHRNNPYMIGAFVI

-923 EPLIRLFGTVRLSM
+923 GPLIGLFGTVRLSLT
-937 AEWIQLIALSVTPL
+937 EWMQLMALSATPL
-951 IVHELLVAVSRGRRH
+951 IVHELLVAVSGRKQENQH
-966 EEEESMPVTMR
+966 DTIITPAMQAA
-977 LRSGETGR
+977 GETSR

>member
-1 MWVGGGKRGLRQIET
+1 
-16 AHTGTSVIKGTAS
+16 
-29 AYNIQNPKMY
+29 
-39 RQDEKRCRTG
+39 
-49 GARFVQ
+49 
-55 AWTGGVAVRSD
+55 
-66 AGGKCMYEMKTAAD
+66 MYEMKTAAD
-80 VLQMLGTDRER
+80 TLRMLETDKDK
-91 GLTRSEAM
+91 GLTRREAM
-99 ERKAKY
+99 ERRAKY
-105 GANKLKDQEQKSVG
+105 GANRLESQEQKSLG
-119 QMILEQLNDPLI
+119 QMIAEQLNDPLI

-150 IIIITV
+150 VIIVTV
-156 VVLNATVGIIQE
+156 VVLNAAVGIIQE

-186 VVLREGKRMKIDA
+186 VVLREGERAKIAA
-199 EDLVQGDI
+199 EELVQGDI

-218 DLRLIDTN
+218 DLRLIETN
-226 GICVEESTL
+226 GVCVEESTL

-240 PVEKDADHV
+240 PVEKEAEHV
-249 VKETGD
+249 VETSGD
-255 NSCANMAYMST
+255 NSCMNMAYMST

-272 GRGVVVA
+272 GMGVVTA
-279 TGMDTRIGHIAD
+279 TGMDTRIGHIAG
-291 MLHGSKEKL
+291 MLHEGKEKL

-309 LGKILSFLAVGIC
+309 LGKLLSALAVGIC
-322 VFLFVVAVLQRRD
+322 IFLFVVAVLQKRD

-402 NKMTVTECYLEGRLV
+402 NKMTVTECYLEGKLSGREQLC
-417 TQDRIAGFFAGAVT
+417 TLFAGAGQKLAP
-431 DSPAGST
+431 DSAES
-438 ECRHFLLGCLLCND
+438 HFLTGSVLCND
-452 GILLEDDKIG
+452 GMLKGEEKLG

-474 SCGADIDRLRAAYP
+474 DCGVHLEALRARYP
-488 RIGEKG
+488 RTAERG
-494 FDSRRKMMTTVHRE
+494 FDSARKMMTTVHRQGPE
-508 NGEIVSYSK
+508 TVAYSK
-517 GAAERILEGCDRM
+517 GAAERILEGCSRI
-530 YRQGQLI
+530 YRQGRLCELTQTDRAAI
-537 RMTGAEKEDVA
+537 TRVQGR
-548 KIQKQLM
+548 LM
-555 GEGRRVM
+555 AEGRRVM
-562 ALAMDRSG
+562 GLAMDPQG
-570 GMEEK
+570 GMAEK
-575 NMIFLGLLSMQD
+575 DMVFLGLVSMQD
-587 PVRTEAVQAVA
+587 PVRQEAVQAVA
-598 DFEKAGVS
+598 DFARAGVA

-614 PDTAYSIARELGIA
+614 PDTAFSIAKELGIA
-628 DDPGQCITGRE
+628 SRPEQCITGRE
-639 LDRMKDQE
+639 LDHLKE
-647 FLRRLQ
+647 HSFLQRLK

-663 EHKVKIVEGYRTL
+663 EHKVRIVEGYRTL

-697 IGIAMGLNGTDVARG
+697 IGIAMGMNGTDVARG

-757 MLLTIVAG
+757 MLVTIVAG

-786 ALALGVDDNEGESLM
+786 ALALGVDDNDSEGLM

-808 EDSLFAKGGLLCVI
+808 GDSLFARGGLLCVI

-844 LAEGLPVSLH
+844 VAEGLPVSLH
-854 NVLEGLRISTV
+854 NVIEGLRISAV

-897 MNHRNNPYMLGAVAA
+897 MNHRNNPYMIGAFLI

-923 EPLIRLFGTVRLSM
+923 GPLIRLFGTVRLSLM
-937 AEWIQLIALSVTPL
+937 EWGQLIALSATPL
-951 IVHELLVAVSRGRRH
+951 IVHELLVAIGYGNRYR
-966 EEEESMPVTMR
+966 EEEGARSAEESSFTAETAA
-977 LRSGETGR
+977 LRGGETGR

>member
-1 MWVGGGKRGLRQIET
+1 
-16 AHTGTSVIKGTAS
+16 
-29 AYNIQNPKMY
+29 
-39 RQDEKRCRTG
+39 
-49 GARFVQ
+49 
-55 AWTGGVAVRSD
+55 
-66 AGGKCMYEMKTAAD
+66 MYETKTAAE
-80 VLQMLGTDRER
+80 VLRLLETDKDNGLGRRE
-91 GLTRSEAM
+91 AV

-105 GANKLKDQEQKSVG
+105 GANRLKDQEKKSVG

-137 MAISLMLHELGDA
+137 MAISLLLHEIGDA
-150 IIIITV
+150 IIIVTV

-168 GKAGKA
+168 GKASKA

-186 VVLREGKRMKIDA
+186 VVLRDGKRAKIPA
-199 EDLVQGDI
+199 EDLVLGDI
-207 VLLEAGNMVPA
+207 VLLEAGNMIPA
-218 DLRLIDTN
+218 DLRLLDTQ
-226 GICVEESTL
+226 GVFVEESTL

-240 PVEKDADHV
+240 AVEKDANHTV
-249 VKETGD
+249 EIQGD
-255 NSCANMAYMST
+255 NSYVNMAYMST
-266 YVTKGR
+266 YMTKGR
-272 GRGVVVA
+272 GKGVVVA
-279 TGMDTRIGHIAD
+279 TGMDTKIGHIAD
-291 MLHGSKEKL
+291 MLHGSSEKL

-322 VFLFVVAVLQRRD
+322 VFLFIVAVLQKRD

-363 ALSVSRMVRA
+363 ALSVSRMVKV

-402 NKMTVTECYLEGRLV
+402 NRMTVTECYVEGRLV
-417 TQDRIAGFFAGAVT
+417 TQENLPAFFAAVT
-431 DSPAGST
+431 GGQRMQDQKPRQADTGFTGSM
-438 ECRHFLLGCLLCND
+438 ERRHFMLGCLLCND
-452 GILLEDDKIG
+452 GVLVGEERIG
-462 DPTELALLYMAR
+462 DPTELALLYMAK
-474 SCGADIDRLRAAYP
+474 SCGADIEGFREKYP
-488 RIGEKG
+488 RIAEKG
-494 FDSRRKMMTTVHRE
+494 FDSQRKMMTTVHRE
-508 NGEIVSYSK
+508 NGEIISYSK
-517 GAAERILEGCDRM
+517 GAAERILDGCDRI

-537 RMTGAEKEDVA
+537 CMSEADKEAVVRV
-548 KIQKQLM
+548 QKQLM
-555 GEGRRVM
+555 GEGRRV
-562 ALAMDRSG
+562 LAIAMETSG
-570 GMEEK
+570 SMREQG
-575 NMIFLGLLSMQD
+575 MIFLGLLSMQD
-587 PVRTEAVQAVA
+587 PVRPEAVRAVA
-598 DFEKAGVS
+598 DFERAGVS

-614 PDTAYSIARELGIA
+614 PDTAYSIAKELGIA
-628 DDPGQCITGRE
+628 DSPQQCITGRE
-639 LDRMKDQE
+639 LDHLQDNG
-647 FLRRLQ
+647 FLQRLQ
-653 ELRVFARVTP
+653 QIKVFARVTP
-663 EHKVKIVEGYRTL
+663 EHKVRIVEGYRTL
-676 GRTVAMTGDGVN
+676 GKTVAMTGDGVN

-722 FATIHTAIR
+722 FATIHTAIK

-743 VLFLLSSNLGEIMT
+743 VLFLLSSNLGEIIT

-801 REKPRRK
+801 REKPRRRG
-808 EDSLFAKGGLLCVI
+808 ESLFAKGGLLCVI

-844 LAEGLPVSLH
+844 VAEGLPIGLH
-854 NVLEGLRISTV
+854 NVVEGLRISAV

-897 MNHRNNPYMLGAVAA
+897 MNHRNNPYMLGAFAI
-912 GIALQAAVTEI
+912 GIALQVAVTEI
-923 EPLIRLFGTVRLSM
+923 TPLIHLFGTVRLGLT
-937 AEWIQLIALSVTPL
+937 EWMQLIALSATPL
-951 IVHELLVAVSRGRRH
+951 IVHELLVAVNRAFMSAPAPLTI
-966 EEEESMPVTMR
+966 EETAR
-977 LRSGETGR
+977 

>member
-1 MWVGGGKRGLRQIET
+1 
-16 AHTGTSVIKGTAS
+16 
-29 AYNIQNPKMY
+29 
-39 RQDEKRCRTG
+39 
-49 GARFVQ
+49 
-55 AWTGGVAVRSD
+55 
-66 AGGKCMYEMKTAAD
+66 MYEMKTAAD
-80 VLQMLGTDRER
+80 TLRMLETDKDK
-91 GLTRSEAM
+91 GLTRREAM
-99 ERKAKY
+99 ERRAKY
-105 GANKLKDQEQKSVG
+105 GANRLESQEQKSLG
-119 QMILEQLNDPLI
+119 QMIAEQLNDPLI

-150 IIIITV
+150 VIIVTV
-156 VVLNATVGIIQE
+156 VVLNAAVGIIQE

-186 VVLREGKRMKIDA
+186 VVLREGERVKIAA
-199 EDLVQGDI
+199 EELVQGDI

-218 DLRLIDTN
+218 DLRLIETN
-226 GICVEESTL
+226 GVCVEESTL

-240 PVEKDADHV
+240 PVEKEAEHV
-249 VKETGD
+249 VEASGD
-255 NSCANMAYMST
+255 NSCMNMAYMST

-272 GRGVVVA
+272 GMGVVTA
-279 TGMDTRIGHIAD
+279 TGMDTRIGHIAG
-291 MLHGSKEKL
+291 MLHEGKEKL

-309 LGKILSFLAVGIC
+309 LGKLLSALAVGIC
-322 VFLFVVAVLQRRD
+322 IFLFVVAVLQKRD

-402 NKMTVTECYLEGRLV
+402 NKMTVTECYLEGKLSGREQLC
-417 TQDRIAGFFAGAVT
+417 TLFAGAGQKQAP
-431 DSPAGST
+431 DSAES
-438 ECRHFLLGCLLCND
+438 HFLLGSVLCND
-452 GILLEDDKIG
+452 GMLKGEEKLG

-474 SCGADIDRLRAAYP
+474 DCGVNLEALRARYP
-488 RIGEKG
+488 RTTERG
-494 FDSRRKMMTTVHRE
+494 FDSARKMMTTVHRQGQE
-508 NGEIVSYSK
+508 TVAYSK
-517 GAAERILEGCDRM
+517 GAAERILDGCSRI
-530 YRQGQLI
+530 YRQGRLCELTQADRTAI
-537 RMTGAEKEDVA
+537 TRVQGS
-548 KIQKQLM
+548 LM
-555 GEGRRVM
+555 AEGRRVM
-562 ALAMDRSG
+562 GLAMDPQGS
-570 GMEEK
+570 MAEK
-575 NMIFLGLLSMQD
+575 DMVFLGLVSMQD
-587 PVRTEAVQAVA
+587 PVRQEAVQAVA
-598 DFEKAGVS
+598 DFARAGVA

-614 PDTAYSIARELGIA
+614 PDTAFSIAKELGIA
-628 DDPGQCITGRE
+628 SRPEQCITGRE
-639 LDRMKDQE
+639 LDHLKE
-647 FLRRLQ
+647 HSFLQRLK

-663 EHKVKIVEGYRTL
+663 EHKVRIVEGYRTL
-676 GRTVAMTGDGVN
+676 GKTVAMTGDGVN

-697 IGIAMGLNGTDVARG
+697 IGIAMGMNGTDVARG

-757 MLLTIVAG
+757 MLVTIVAG

-786 ALALGVDDNEGESLM
+786 ALALGVDDNDSEGLM

-808 EDSLFAKGGLLCVI
+808 GDSLFARGGLLCVI

-844 LAEGLPVSLH
+844 VAEGLPVSLH
-854 NVLEGLRISTV
+854 NVIEGLRISAV

-897 MNHRNNPYMLGAVAA
+897 MNHRNNPYMIGAFLI

-923 EPLIRLFGTVRLSM
+923 GPLIGLFGTVRLSLM
-937 AEWIQLIALSVTPL
+937 EWGQLIALSATPL
-951 IVHELLVAVSRGRRH
+951 IVHELLVAIGYGNRYR
-966 EEEESMPVTMR
+966 EEEGACSAVEESSFTAGTAA
-977 LRSGETGR
+977 LRGGETGR

>member
-1 MWVGGGKRGLRQIET
+1 
-16 AHTGTSVIKGTAS
+16 
-29 AYNIQNPKMY
+29 
-39 RQDEKRCRTG
+39 
-49 GARFVQ
+49 
-55 AWTGGVAVRSD
+55 
-66 AGGKCMYEMKTAAD
+66 MYEMKTAAE
-80 VLQMLGTDRER
+80 VLRLLGTDKDNGLGRREA
-91 GLTRSEAM
+91 L

-105 GANKLKDQEQKSVG
+105 GANRLKDQEKKSVG

-137 MAISLMLHELGDA
+137 MAISLMLHEIGDA
-150 IIIITV
+150 IIIVTV

-168 GKAGKA
+168 GKASKA

-186 VVLREGKRMKIDA
+186 VVLRDGKRTKIPA

-207 VLLEAGNMVPA
+207 VLLEAGNMIPA
-218 DLRLIDTN
+218 DLRLIDTQ
-226 GICVEESTL
+226 GVFIEESTL

-240 PVEKDADHV
+240 AVEKDANHTV
-249 VKETGD
+249 EIQGD
-255 NSCANMAYMST
+255 NSHANMAYMST
-266 YVTKGR
+266 YLTKGR
-272 GRGVVVA
+272 GKGVVVA
-279 TGMDTRIGHIAD
+279 TGMDTKIGHIAD
-291 MLHGSKEKL
+291 MLHSSSEKL

-322 VFLFVVAVLQRRD
+322 VFLFIVAVLQKRD

-402 NKMTVTECYLEGRLV
+402 NRMTVTECYVGGRLV
-417 TQDRIAGFFAGAVT
+417 TQENLPDFFATAAGRQKVQDGESRQADT
-431 DSPAGST
+431 GFAGST
-438 ECRHFLLGCLLCND
+438 ERRHFMLGCLLCND
-452 GILLEDDKIG
+452 GVLIGEERIG
-462 DPTELALLYMAR
+462 DPTELALLYMAKA
-474 SCGADIDRLRAAYP
+474 CGADIDGCRERYP
-488 RIGEKG
+488 RVAEKG
-494 FDSRRKMMTTVHRE
+494 FDSERKMMTTAHRE
-508 NGEIVSYSK
+508 NGEIISYSK
-517 GAAERILEGCDRM
+517 GAAERILDGCDRI
-530 YRQGQLI
+530 YRQGQL
-537 RMTGAEKEDVA
+537 TGMNQADKEAVVRV
-548 KIQKQLM
+548 QKQLM
-555 GEGRRVM
+555 GEGRRV
-562 ALAMDRSG
+562 LAIAMETSG
-570 GMEEK
+570 SMREQG
-575 NMIFLGLLSMQD
+575 MIFLGLLSMQD
-587 PVRTEAVQAVA
+587 PVRPEAVRAVA
-598 DFEKAGVS
+598 DFEQAGVS

-614 PDTAYSIARELGIA
+614 PDTAYSIAKELGIA
-628 DDPGQCITGRE
+628 DSPQQCITGRE
-639 LDRMKDQE
+639 LDHLQDNS
-647 FLRRLQ
+647 FLQRLQ
-653 ELRVFARVTP
+653 QIRVFARVTP
-663 EHKVKIVEGYRTL
+663 EHKVRIVEGYRTL
-676 GRTVAMTGDGVN
+676 GKTVAMTGDGVN

-743 VLFLLSSNLGEIMT
+743 VLFLLSSNLGEIIT

-765 LPSPLKASFILWI
+765 LPSPLKASFSLWI

-801 REKPRRK
+801 REKPRRRG
-808 EDSLFAKGGLLCVI
+808 ESLFAKGGLLCVI

-844 LAEGLPVSLH
+844 VAEGLPISLH
-854 NVLEGLRISTV
+854 NVVEGLRISAV

-897 MNHRNNPYMLGAVAA
+897 MNHKNNPYMLGAFAV
-912 GIALQAAVTEI
+912 GIALQVAVTEI
-923 EPLIRLFGTVRLSM
+923 TPLIHLFGTVRLGLT
-937 AEWIQLIALSVTPL
+937 EWLQLIALSATPL
-951 IVHELLVAVSRGRRH
+951 IVHELLVAVNRVRMH
-966 EEEESMPVTMR
+966 ETQEKPEGQISEIAA
-977 LRSGETGR
+977 

>member
-1 MWVGGGKRGLRQIET
+1 
-16 AHTGTSVIKGTAS
+16 
-29 AYNIQNPKMY
+29 
-39 RQDEKRCRTG
+39 
-49 GARFVQ
+49 
-55 AWTGGVAVRSD
+55 
-66 AGGKCMYEMKTAAD
+66 MYEMKTAAD
-80 VLQMLGTDRER
+80 TLRMLETDKDK
-91 GLTRSEAM
+91 GLTRREAM
-99 ERKAKY
+99 ERRAKY
-105 GANKLKDQEQKSVG
+105 GANRLESQEQKSLG
-119 QMILEQLNDPLI
+119 QMIAEQLNDPLI

-150 IIIITV
+150 VIIVTV
-156 VVLNATVGIIQE
+156 VVLNAAVGIIQE

-186 VVLREGKRMKIDA
+186 VVLREGERTKIAA
-199 EDLVQGDI
+199 EELVQGDI

-218 DLRLIDTN
+218 DLRLIETN
-226 GICVEESTL
+226 GVCVEESTL

-240 PVEKDADHV
+240 PVEKEAEHV
-249 VKETGD
+249 VEASGD
-255 NSCANMAYMST
+255 NSCMNMAYMST

-272 GRGVVVA
+272 GMGVVTA
-279 TGMDTRIGHIAD
+279 TGMDTRIGHIAG
-291 MLHGSKEKL
+291 MLHEGKEKL

-309 LGKILSFLAVGIC
+309 LGKLLSALAVGIC
-322 VFLFVVAVLQRRD
+322 IFLFVVAVLQKRD

-402 NKMTVTECYLEGRLV
+402 NKMTVTECYLEGKLSGREQLC
-417 TQDRIAGFFAGAVT
+417 TLFAGAGQKMAP
-431 DSPAGST
+431 DSAES
-438 ECRHFLLGCLLCND
+438 HFLTGSVLCND
-452 GILLEDDKIG
+452 GMLKGEEKLG

-474 SCGADIDRLRAAYP
+474 DCGVNLEALRARYP
-488 RIGEKG
+488 RTAERG
-494 FDSRRKMMTTVHRE
+494 FDSARKMMTTVHRQGPE
-508 NGEIVSYSK
+508 TVAYSK
-517 GAAERILEGCDRM
+517 GAAERILEGCSRS
-530 YRQGQLI
+530 YRQGRLCELTQTDRAAI
-537 RMTGAEKEDVA
+537 TRVQGS
-548 KIQKQLM
+548 LM
-555 GEGRRVM
+555 AEGRRVM
-562 ALAMDRSG
+562 GLAMDPQG
-570 GMEEK
+570 GMAEK
-575 NMIFLGLLSMQD
+575 DMVFLGLVSMQD
-587 PVRTEAVQAVA
+587 PVRQEAVQAVA
-598 DFEKAGVS
+598 DFARAGVA

-614 PDTAYSIARELGIA
+614 PDTAFSIAKELGIA
-628 DDPGQCITGRE
+628 SRPEQCITGRE
-639 LDRMKDQE
+639 LDHLKE
-647 FLRRLQ
+647 HSFLQRLK

-663 EHKVKIVEGYRTL
+663 EHKVRIVEGYRTL

-697 IGIAMGLNGTDVARG
+697 IGIAMGMNGTDVARG

-757 MLLTIVAG
+757 MLVTIVAG

-786 ALALGVDDNEGESLM
+786 ALALGVDDNDSEGLM

-808 EDSLFAKGGLLCVI
+808 GDSLFARGGLLCVI

-844 LAEGLPVSLH
+844 VAEGLPVSLH
-854 NVLEGLRISTV
+854 NVIEGLRISAV

-897 MNHRNNPYMLGAVAA
+897 MNHRNNPYMIGAFLI

-923 EPLIRLFGTVRLSM
+923 GPLIRLFGTVRLSLM
-937 AEWIQLIALSVTPL
+937 EWGQLIALSATPL
-951 IVHELLVAVSRGRRH
+951 IVHELLVAIGYGNRYR
-966 EEEESMPVTMR
+966 EEEGARSAEESSFTAETAA
-977 LRSGETGR
+977 LRGGETGR

>member
-1 MWVGGGKRGLRQIET
+1 
-16 AHTGTSVIKGTAS
+16 
-29 AYNIQNPKMY
+29 
-39 RQDEKRCRTG
+39 
-49 GARFVQ
+49 
-55 AWTGGVAVRSD
+55 
-66 AGGKCMYEMKTAAD
+66 MYEMKTAAD
-80 VLQMLGTDRER
+80 TLRMLETDKDK
-91 GLTRSEAM
+91 GLTRREAM
-99 ERKAKY
+99 ERRAKY
-105 GANKLKDQEQKSVG
+105 GANRLESQEQKSLG
-119 QMILEQLNDPLI
+119 QMIAEQLNDPLI

-150 IIIITV
+150 VIIVTV
-156 VVLNATVGIIQE
+156 VVLNAAVGIIQE

-186 VVLREGKRMKIDA
+186 VVLREGERTKIAA
-199 EDLVQGDI
+199 EELVQGDI

-218 DLRLIDTN
+218 DLRLIETN
-226 GICVEESTL
+226 GVCVEESTL

-240 PVEKDADHV
+240 PVEKEAEHV
-249 VKETGD
+249 VEASGD
-255 NSCANMAYMST
+255 NSCMNMAYMST

-272 GRGVVVA
+272 GMGVVTA
-279 TGMDTRIGHIAD
+279 TGMDTRIGHIAG
-291 MLHGSKEKL
+291 MLHEGKDKL

-309 LGKILSFLAVGIC
+309 LGKLLSALAVGIC
-322 VFLFVVAVLQRRD
+322 IFLFVVAVLQKRD

-402 NKMTVTECYLEGRLV
+402 NKMTVTECYLEGKLSGREQLC
-417 TQDRIAGFFAGAVT
+417 TLFAGAGQKMAP
-431 DSPAGST
+431 DSAES
-438 ECRHFLLGCLLCND
+438 HFLTGSVLCND
-452 GILLEDDKIG
+452 GMLKGEEKLG

-474 SCGADIDRLRAAYP
+474 DCGVNLEALRARYP
-488 RIGEKG
+488 RTAERG
-494 FDSRRKMMTTVHRE
+494 FDSARKMMTTVHRQGPE
-508 NGEIVSYSK
+508 TVAYSK
-517 GAAERILEGCDRM
+517 GAAERILEGCSRI
-530 YRQGQLI
+530 YRQGRLCELTQTDRAAI
-537 RMTGAEKEDVA
+537 TRVQGS
-548 KIQKQLM
+548 LM
-555 GEGRRVM
+555 AEGRRVM
-562 ALAMDRSG
+562 GLAMDPQG
-570 GMEEK
+570 GMAEK
-575 NMIFLGLLSMQD
+575 DMVFLGLVSMQD
-587 PVRTEAVQAVA
+587 PVRQEAVQAVA
-598 DFEKAGVS
+598 DFARAGVA

-614 PDTAYSIARELGIA
+614 PDTAFSIAKELGIA
-628 DDPGQCITGRE
+628 SRPEQCITGRE
-639 LDRMKDQE
+639 LDHLKE
-647 FLRRLQ
+647 HSFLQRLK

-663 EHKVKIVEGYRTL
+663 EHKVRIVEGYRTL
-676 GRTVAMTGDGVN
+676 GKTVAMTGDGVN

-697 IGIAMGLNGTDVARG
+697 IGIAMGMNGTDVARG

-757 MLLTIVAG
+757 MLVTIVAG

-786 ALALGVDDNEGESLM
+786 ALALGVDDNDSEGLM

-808 EDSLFAKGGLLCVI
+808 GDSLFARGGLLCVI

-844 LAEGLPVSLH
+844 VAEGLPVSLH
-854 NVLEGLRISTV
+854 NVIEGLRISAV

-875 VLGISQLFHAIGMRD
+875 VRGSSQLYHAIGMRD

-897 MNHRNNPYMLGAVAA
+897 MNHRNNPYMIGAFLI

-923 EPLIRLFGTVRLSM
+923 GPLIRLFGTVRLSLM
-937 AEWIQLIALSVTPL
+937 EWGQLIALSATPL
-951 IVHELLVAVSRGRRH
+951 IVHELLVAIGYGNRYR
-966 EEEESMPVTMR
+966 EEEGARSAEESSFTAETAA
-977 LRSGETGR
+977 LRGGETGR